1 MTNAP
6 PTTRYSRKKLSRKR
20 IAAEAVFKRL
30 GFLERLFFRS
40 NNALQIARYEI
51 VDAKIPASF
60 DEYLL
65 AQVSDLHG
73 KLFEPRNEPLL
84 AALHEARPDA
94 ILVTGDLF
102 DERHTNDLEARE
114 FLERAKEVAPV
125 YYITGNH
132 ESNLD
137 YASAAKALALVEAS
151 GAIFLDGKVCELSP
165 RGNGDDRIRLYGV
178 ADPPCEEDFFEGVD
192 ARLDALEGT
201 RDRSRFEILLAHRP
215 EGIARY
221 AARGYD
227 LVFSGHAHGGQFRF
241 PLLCPEGLFAPG
253 QGWFPRYT
261 AGIHEIGK
269 TREIISRGLGSSV
282 IPTRLFNRPE
292 LVLCALRSRKDICQR

>member
-40 NNALQIARYEI
+40 NNTLQIARYEI

-60 DEYLL
+60 DDYLL

-192 ARLDALEGT
+192 ARLDALEGK

-227 LVFSGHAHGGQFRF
+227 LVLSGHAHGGLFRF

-282 IPTRLFNRPE
+282 IPTRLFNRPK
-292 LVLCALRSRKDICQR
+292 LVLCALRSRKEMCQR

>member
-51 VDAKIPASF
+51 VDAKIPSSF
-60 DEYLL
+60 DGYLL

-165 RGNGDDRIRLYGV
+165 LGDGDDRIRLYGI

-192 ARLDALEGT
+192 ARLDALEGK

-215 EGIARY
+215 EGIARAWFKRDPN
-221 AARGYD
+221 AA
-227 LVFSGHAHGGQFRF
+227 F
-241 PLLCPEGLFAPG
+241 
-253 QGWFPRYT
+253 
-261 AGIHEIGK
+261 
-269 TREIISRGLGSSV
+269 
-282 IPTRLFNRPE
+282 
-292 LVLCALRSRKDICQR
+292 

>member
-1 MTNAP
+1 MMTNAP

-20 IAAEAVFKRL
+20 IAAEAIFKRL
-30 GFLERLFFRS
+30 GFLERLFSRA
-40 NNALQIARYEI
+40 NNAIQVTRYEI
-51 VDAKIPASF
+51 ADAKIPASF
-60 DEYLL
+60 DGYLL

-84 AALHEARPDA
+84 ALLQEAKPDA

-102 DERHTNDLEARE
+102 DERHPNDVEARQ
-114 FLERAKEVAPV
+114 FLETAKEIATV

-137 YASAAKALALVEAS
+137 YASAAEALSLVESS

-165 RGNGDDRIRLYGV
+165 RGGGDATIRLYGV
-178 ADPPCEEDFFEGVD
+178 ADPPCEEDFFAGIA
-192 ARLDALEGT
+192 ARLDALEET
-201 RDRSRFEILLAHRP
+201 RDPSRFEILLAHRP
-215 EGIARY
+215 EGIERY

-261 AGIHEIGK
+261 AGIYEIGR
-269 TREIISRGLGSSV
+269 TREIVSCGLGSSV

-292 LVLCALRSRKDICQR
+292 LVLCALRSRTDIR

>member
-40 NNALQIARYEI
+40 NNTLQIARYEI

-60 DEYLL
+60 DDYLL

-165 RGNGDDRIRLYGV
+165 RGDGDDRIRLYGV

-201 RDRSRFEILLAHRP
+201 RDRSRFEILLAHQP
-215 EGIARY
+215 EGIARAWFKRGSN
-221 AARGYD
+221 AA
-227 LVFSGHAHGGQFRF
+227 F
-241 PLLCPEGLFAPG
+241 
-253 QGWFPRYT
+253 
-261 AGIHEIGK
+261 
-269 TREIISRGLGSSV
+269 
-282 IPTRLFNRPE
+282 
-292 LVLCALRSRKDICQR
+292 